1 MPCAGRHWIPKPF
14 PKLVLQ
20 RSSAS
25 LSTNSSSPIIVSL
38 RKVGGHLL
46 KRAIPNQVS
55 YQVTARPFS
64 FLRSQS
70 EFSLLLSFSL
80 QAPIPYRHCVRIL
93 LRPVDHLRGA
103 QNEYLVYVAALFASG
118 TFFDSRCYR

>member
-1 MPCAGRHWIPKPF
+1 MRRAPLDPEVISQVGAA
-14 PKLVLQ
+14 

-46 KRAIPNQVS
+46 KSASTNQVS